1 MFMYYVTVVV
11 AMLSAL
17 AGMVKL
23 VVDEVKEKKLRK
35 IADDDDFVQG
45 VFGFTKTKEDRKRV
59 LEYINND
66 IDVSYENILLLS
78 LDLCR

>member
-23 VVDEVKEKKLRK
+23 VVDEVKEKKLKKRM
-35 IADDDDFVQG
+35 FLE
-45 VFGFTKTKEDRKRV
+45 ED
-59 LEYINND
+59 
-66 IDVSYENILLLS
+66 
-78 LDLCR
+78 